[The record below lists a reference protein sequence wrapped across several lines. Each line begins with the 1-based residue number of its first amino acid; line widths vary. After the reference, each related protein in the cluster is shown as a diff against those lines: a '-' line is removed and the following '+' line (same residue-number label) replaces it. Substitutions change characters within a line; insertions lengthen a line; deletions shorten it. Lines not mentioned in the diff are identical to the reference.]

1 MLKNRFETLGLG
13 ISSMQKISKS
23 KICMVSILI
32 TEKIMILYMYSEITY
47 KCGNGEEMLM
57 YVSKCVRG
65 PGPRGGEEGISPT
78 SFSGY

>member
-1 MLKNRFETLGLG
+1 MLKNRFEMLGLG
-13 ISSMQKISKS
+13 ISGMQKISKS

-32 TEKIMILYMYSEITY
+32 TEKIMILYIYSEITY

-65 PGPRGGEEGISPT
+65 PGPRGGGTFPH
-78 SFSGY
+78 